1 MTDDALTA
9 ERLRDLDPR
18 EAAARFVVRRAEG
31 WGPAEAALFEDWL
44 RADAGHPA
52 AFEAADRGWA
62 AFDAAGDHEI
72 LAVIHARA
80 LAARPA
86 RRTPWRAMALA
97 ASILV
102 AAGLAMVIPR
112 LSPQPVTPAEAPAA
126 TFQYATAR
134 GEIRE
139 VRLPDGSVV
148 TLDADSAVDG
158 RFTDGRRSLTL
169 RRGRA
174 LFAVAPNHARPFAV
188 AAGGREVVAVGTR
201 FDVDLAAGTLTV
213 TVLEGRVTVAPRGAP
228 SRTVTLGVGQRIVDR
243 DGRPTPEPA
252 PVEDAAAWRQGV
264 VAFDNQTVAEAVTVM
279 NRYGGQRV
287 LNRDPRIGALRV
299 SGQFRAGEGDRFAAT
314 LADLHGLR
322 VVRRAE
328 GVELVQKQESEKS
341 SSR

>member
-1 MTDDALTA
+1 M
-9 ERLRDLDPR
+9 
-18 EAAARFVVRRAEG
+18 
-31 WGPAEAALFEDWL
+31 
-44 RADAGHPA
+44 
-52 AFEAADRGWA
+52 
-62 AFDAAGDHEI
+62 
-72 LAVIHARA
+72 
-80 LAARPA
+80 
-86 RRTPWRAMALA
+86 
-97 ASILV
+97 
-102 AAGLAMVIPR
+102 
-112 LSPQPVTPAEAPAA
+112 
-126 TFQYATAR
+126 
-134 GEIRE
+134 
-139 VRLPDGSVV
+139 RLPDGSVV

-158 RFTDGRRSLTL
+158 RFTDGRRSLIL

-188 AAGGREVVAVGTR
+188 AAGGREIVAVGTR

-213 TVLEGRVTVAPRGAP
+213 TVLEGRVTVAPRGVP
-228 SRTVTLGVGQRIVDR
+228 SRMMTLDAGQRIVDR